1 MLNSV
6 ASEQVR
12 NSYELGSPE
21 NLGIPACSLDPGGTH
36 T

>member
-1 MLNSV
+1 MLTLSHLSRLRTV
-6 ASEQVR
+6 TG
-12 NSYELGSPE
+12 LGSLE